1 MSVPE
6 DLLRYLERRGAGR
19 AVAVRAGEAGH
30 RAVGEALAR
39 LHLAS
44 RGYPLPGR
52 SPRVRFGR
60 LVQGWVDVLREARAF
75 GETLRA
81 SPPESAW
88 PLFEETYAYYHQLA
102 QAALYY
108 LLDHGY
114 ESLSV
119 ELRRYGVLAHQMLAP
134 PLVAWEDGRI
144 VFLAPDTWRF
154 DVPTR
159 DVAHYARHVLAEEGP
174 ESALAFLR
182 GYAEVRPFVPEEG
195 PFVYGVFLLPYE
207 WIEAYKKYRE
217 GNVRE
222 AEARLAARVHRETE
236 WANAVRK
243 FREAWAAF
251 GLDVAPIPWFEG
263 ARTVG

>member
-1 MSVPE
+1 MSVPA
-6 DLLRYLERRGAGR
+6 DLLRYLERHGAGR
-19 AVAVRAGEAGH
+19 VVAVQSGEGGH
-30 RAVGEALAR
+30 RTVGEALAR

-60 LVQGWVDVLREARAF
+60 LIPGWVEVLREARAF
-75 GETLRA
+75 GETLRS

-114 ESLSV
+114 ESLSQ
-119 ELRRYGVLAHQMLAP
+119 ELRRYGVLAHQMFAP
-134 PLVAWEDGRI
+134 RLVAWEDGRV

-159 DVAHYARHVLAEEGP
+159 DVAHYVRYVLAEEGP
-174 ESALAFLR
+174 KSALAFLR
-182 GYAEVRPFVPEEG
+182 GYAEVRPFVAEEG
-195 PFVYGVFLLPYE
+195 PFVYGILLLPYE
-207 WIEAYKKYRE
+207 WVEAYKRYRDR
-217 GNVRE
+217 NVRE

-236 WANAVRK
+236 WAEAVRE
-243 FREAWAAF
+243 FREACSAF
-251 GLDVAPIPWFEG
+251 GWDVSPIPWFE
-263 ARTVG
+263 ATRTVG